1 MSPQEDRVKRATNA
15 QIISESLTG
24 FQLGGRF
31 LSFRPPPPPSAAV
44 LLLKKKKEE
53 EVGLSAGVYSNFNHP
68 LQKGR
73 LT

>member
-1 MSPQEDRVKRATNA
+1 MLKRDTNA
-15 QIISESLTG
+15 QLMSESLTG

-44 LLLKKKKEE
+44 LLFLKK
-53 EVGLSAGVYSNFNHP
+53 EVGLSSGVYSNFNHP

>member
-44 LLLKKKKEE
+44 LLFFFFLKKSDFLLGCILILIIHCKR
-53 EVGLSAGVYSNFNHP
+53 GG
-68 LQKGR
+68 
-73 LT
+73 

>member
-44 LLLKKKKEE
+44 LFFFFFFK